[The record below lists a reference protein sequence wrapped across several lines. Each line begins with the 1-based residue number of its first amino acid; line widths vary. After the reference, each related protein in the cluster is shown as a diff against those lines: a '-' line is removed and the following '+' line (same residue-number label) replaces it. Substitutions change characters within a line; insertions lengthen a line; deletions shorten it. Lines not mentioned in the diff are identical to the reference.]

1 MRRTMSRVALCLA
14 ALLVIVPGASA
25 ARAQESPPPL
35 TSTYIVTVDDGLG
48 DVAQVATS
56 LLADLGAG
64 EIVRTYEHAIDGF
77 AIELPAALAPV
88 LGALPGVVSI
98 EADRVFTVSDTQ
110 SGAPY
115 GLDRIDQRNLPLS
128 GTYEYTADGSGVTAY
143 VIDTGIRAT
152 HADFGGRVAPGVN
165 TVDASPSTQDCNGHG
180 THVAGTVGGSTHG
193 VAKNVSLVAVRVFG
207 CSGSTT
213 TAAIIDGVDWVV
225 GHHDGGPAVANM
237 SLGGG
242 SSAALD
248 QAVQAMIAD
257 GVTTAVASGN
267 ESTNGCGGSPA
278 GVPAAITVGATD
290 SNDARASFSN
300 FGTCV
305 DVHAPGVG
313 IVSASN
319 GSNTGTATLSGTSM
333 ASPHVAGA
341 AALYLDDNP
350 GASPAAVHAAVVD
363 RSTPGVISGIKTSCS
378 FFDNLLGSCMAGT
391 PNRLLY
397 TGTGGSTPPPPPPP
411 PPPPASCSGL
421 QALLGLC

>member
-1 MRRTMSRVALCLA
+1 MSRTLSRVALCVA
-14 ALLVIVPGASA
+14 ALLVVFPGASV
-25 ARAQESPPPL
+25 ARAQAAPPPA
-35 TSTYIVTVDDGLG
+35 TTTYVVTLDGGLG

-64 EIVRTYEHAIDGF
+64 EVLRTYEHAIDGF
-77 AIELPAALAPV
+77 AIRLPAALAPV
-88 LGALPGVVSI
+88 LAALPGVASI
-98 EADRVFTVSDTQ
+98 EPDRVFTVSDTQ

-128 GTYEYTADGSGVTAY
+128 GTYEYTADGTGVTAY
-143 VIDTGIRAT
+143 VIDTGIRAS
-152 HADFGGRVAPGVN
+152 HVDFGGRVSPGVN

-180 THVAGTVGGSTHG
+180 THVAGTIGGSTHG
-193 VAKNVSLVAVRVFG
+193 VAKDVSLVAVRVFG

-225 GHHDGGPAVANM
+225 GHHAGGPAVANM

-257 GVTTAVASGN
+257 GVSTAVASGN
-267 ESTNGCGGSPA
+267 DSANGCSGSPA
-278 GVPAAITVGATD
+278 GVASALTVGATD
-290 SNDARASFSN
+290 RNDARASFSN

-305 DVHAPGVG
+305 DVHAPGAA
-313 IVSASN
+313 IISASN
-319 GSNTGTATLSGTSM
+319 GSDTGTATLSGTSM
-333 ASPHVAGA
+333 AAPHVAGA
-341 AALYLDDNP
+341 AALHLEANP

-397 TGTGGSTPPPPPPP
+397 TGTGGGTPPPPPP